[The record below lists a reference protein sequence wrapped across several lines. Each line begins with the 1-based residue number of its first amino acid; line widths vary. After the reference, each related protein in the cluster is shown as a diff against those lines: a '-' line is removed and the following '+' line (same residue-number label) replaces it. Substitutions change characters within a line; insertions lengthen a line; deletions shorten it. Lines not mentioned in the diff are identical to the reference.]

1 MTDGGRL
8 RNNSQTFDRKSLRD
22 TNGGNMVEEL
32 VKKLLEA
39 GVHFGHQTRRWNPRM
54 KRFIF
59 GERSGIYII
68 DLEKTVECLNAAR
81 DFMRDVTAK
90 GGKVLF
96 VGTKKQAQIII
107 EEEAIKS
114 GMFYVKNR
122 WLGGLLT
129 NFQTVKKS
137 IERLKAI
144 EKMAQD
150 GVLEHLKK
158 KEVSRLTKEKE
169 KLLLNL
175 GGIRDM
181 QKLPDVLYLI
191 DPKKEDIAVKEA
203 KKLNIKIV
211 GMVDTNCDPDNIDY
225 PIPGN
230 DDALKSIRFI
240 TSLVAESVREGRKEY
255 MTSEVATKK
264 DGQTE
269 PQTPLKE
276 SAVPLESSTVS
287 PNPSEN

>member
-1 MTDGGRL
+1 
-8 RNNSQTFDRKSLRD
+8 
-22 TNGGNMVEEL
+22 MVEDL
-32 VKKLLEA
+32 IKKLLEA
-39 GVHFGHQTRRWNPRM
+39 GVHFGHQTKRWCPKM
-54 KRFIF
+54 KKYIF
-59 GERSGIYII
+59 GQRSGIYII

-169 KLLLNL
+169 KLLLN
-175 GGIRDM
+175 
-181 QKLPDVLYLI
+181 
-191 DPKKEDIAVKEA
+191 
-203 KKLNIKIV
+203 
-211 GMVDTNCDPDNIDY
+211 
-225 PIPGN
+225 
-230 DDALKSIRFI
+230 
-240 TSLVAESVREGRKEY
+240 
-255 MTSEVATKK
+255 
-264 DGQTE
+264 
-269 PQTPLKE
+269 
-276 SAVPLESSTVS
+276 
-287 PNPSEN
+287 

>member
-1 MTDGGRL
+1 
-8 RNNSQTFDRKSLRD
+8 
-22 TNGGNMVEEL
+22 MVEEL

-129 NFQTVKKS
+129 NFQTVK
-137 IERLKAI
+137 KAI